1 MQQYM
6 YINTVNH
13 AGIYIGPKGEE
24 EVAIKIPKTIWNTG
38 RSPLEVEDLK
48 AFYAEA
54 QLALEFSHENVL
66 SCIGISS
73 GVLVKTIFIS
83 SKSIAKC
90 YNWSLIV

>member
-1 MQQYM
+1 M
-6 YINTVNH
+6 YITTFNH

-73 GVLVKTIFIS
+73 GVWVKTLFMS
-83 SKSIAKC
+83 YRSI
-90 YNWSLIV
+90 

>member
-1 MQQYM
+1 MCM
-6 YINTVNH
+6 YTHNH
-13 AGIYIGPKGEE
+13 AGTYLGPKGEE

-83 SKSIAKC
+83 SKSIPD
-90 YNWSLIV
+90 YLNNWNLIT

>member
-1 MQQYM
+1 M
-6 YINTVNH
+6 YTHNH
-13 AGIYIGPKGEE
+13 AGTYLGPKGEE

-66 SCIGISS
+66 SCLGISS
-73 GVLVKTIFIS
+73 GALVKKFS
-83 SKSIAKC
+83 F
-90 YNWSLIV
+90 NQHPLLIVRFELLGMNTT